1 MKIMS
6 KNSKFPAHLALACAA
21 ILWGIMSPMG
31 KTALASGIP
40 PFALASFRM
49 IGGAVCFWVLSLF
62 LPKEKITAKDAI
74 LFLPA
79 ALMGVVLNQGSFIIG
94 LSYTSPVNA
103 SIITTTTPIFTMLL
117 AAVFLKE
124 PITWL
129 KVLGVAM
136 GAGGA
141 IILITDGVSFGGN
154 SSIKGDLLCLSAQV
168 LFSLYLSIFKGLVQR
183 YKVVTVMKWM
193 FLYAMIVSV
202 PVAYKDIVSVD
213 YASLPLPV
221 VLEVLYVVICG
232 TFLAYLLMI
241 YGQQRLRPTLVSM
254 YNYVQPIVATVLS
267 VIMGIGAF
275 GWVKGAAVALV
286 FSGVYVVTRSRSRV
300 EK

>member
-1 MKIMS
+1 MVS
-6 KNSKFPAHLALACAA
+6 KNNRLPAHVALACAA
-21 ILWGIMSPMG
+21 VLWGIMSPMG
-31 KTALASGIP
+31 KTALAAGIP
-40 PFALASFRM
+40 AFALASFRM
-49 IGGAVCFWVLSLF
+49 IGGAVCFWILSLF

-79 ALMGVVLNQGSFIIG
+79 LR
-94 LSYTSPVNA
+94 
-103 SIITTTTPIFTMLL
+103 
-117 AAVFLKE
+117 E

-136 GAGGA
+136 GAVGA
-141 IILITDGVSFGGN
+141 VILITDGVSFGAA

-168 LFSLYLSIFKGLVQR
+168 LFSLYLSLFRGLIGR
-183 YKVVTVMKWM
+183 YRVVTAMKWM

-202 PVAYKDIVSVD
+202 PVAYKDIVSID

-221 VLEVLYVVICG
+221 ILEVLYVVVCG

-254 YNYVQPIVATVLS
+254 YNYVQPVVATVLS
-267 VIMGIGAF
+267 VMMGIGAF
-275 GWVKGAAVALV
+275 GWVKGLAVALV

-300 EK
+300 ER

>member
-1 MKIMS
+1 
-6 KNSKFPAHLALACAA
+6 
-21 ILWGIMSPMG
+21 MG

-40 PFALASFRM
+40 PFALAAFRM
-49 IGGAVCFWVLSLF
+49 IGGAVCFWILSLF

-74 LFLPA
+74 LFFPA
-79 ALMGVVLNQGSFIIG
+79 ALMGIVLNQGSFIIG

-103 SIITTTTPIFTMLL
+103 SIITTTTPIFTMIL
-117 AAVFLKE
+117 AAVFLRE

-141 IILITDGVSFGGN
+141 VMLITDGVSLGAG

-168 LFSLYLSIFKGLVQR
+168 LFSLYLSLFKGLVQR
-183 YKVVTVMKWM
+183 YNVVTVMKWM

-202 PVAYKDIVSVD
+202 PVAYKDIMSID
-213 YASLPLPV
+213 YASLSLPV
-221 VLEVLYVVICG
+221 ILEVLYVVICG
-232 TFLAYLLMI
+232 TFLAYIFMI

-254 YNYVQPIVATVLS
+254 YNYVQPVVATVISLA
-267 VIMGIGAF
+267 MGIGTF
-275 GWVKGAAVALV
+275 GWVKGIAVALV
-286 FSGVYVVTRSRSRV
+286 FSGVYMVTRSRSRV

>member
-1 MKIMS
+1 MVS
-6 KNSKFPAHLALACAA
+6 KNNRLPAHVALACAA
-21 ILWGIMSPMG
+21 VLWGIMSPMG
-31 KTALASGIP
+31 KTALAAGIP
-40 PFALASFRM
+40 AFALASFRM
-49 IGGAVCFWVLSLF
+49 IGGAVCFWILSLF

-103 SIITTTTPIFTMLL
+103 SIITTTTPIFTMIL
-117 AAVFLKE
+117 AAVFLRE

-136 GAGGA
+136 GAVGA
-141 IILITDGVSFGGN
+141 VILITDGVSFGAA

-168 LFSLYLSIFKGLVQR
+168 LFSLYLSLFRGLIGR
-183 YKVVTVMKWM
+183 YRVVTAMKWM

-202 PVAYKDIVSVD
+202 PVAYKDIVSID

-221 VLEVLYVVICG
+221 ILEVLYVVVCG

-254 YNYVQPIVATVLS
+254 YNYVQPVVATVLS
-267 VIMGIGAF
+267 VMMGIGAF
-275 GWVKGAAVALV
+275 GWVKGLAVALV
-286 FSGVYVVTRSRSRV
+286 FYGVYVVTRSRSRV
-300 EK
+300 ER

>member
-1 MKIMS
+1 MVS
-6 KNSKFPAHLALACAA
+6 RNSKLPAHIALAFAA
-21 ILWGIMSPMG
+21 VLWGIMSPMG

-40 PFALASFRM
+40 PFALAAFRM
-49 IGGAVCFWVLSLF
+49 IGGAVCFWILSLF

-74 LFLPA
+74 LFFPA
-79 ALMGVVLNQGSFIIG
+79 ALMGIVLNQGSFIIG

-103 SIITTTTPIFTMLL
+103 SIITTTTPIFTMIL
-117 AAVFLKE
+117 AAVFLRE

-141 IILITDGVSFGGN
+141 VMLITDGVSLGAG

-168 LFSLYLSIFKGLVQR
+168 LFSLYLSLFKGLVQR
-183 YKVVTVMKWM
+183 YNVVTVMKWM

-202 PVAYKDIVSVD
+202 PVAYKDIMSIN
-213 YASLPLPV
+213 YASLSLPV
-221 VLEVLYVVICG
+221 ILEVLYVVICG
-232 TFLAYLLMI
+232 TFLAYIFMI

-254 YNYVQPIVATVLS
+254 YNYVQPVVATVISLA
-267 VIMGIGAF
+267 MGIGTF
-275 GWVKGAAVALV
+275 GWVKGIAVALV
-286 FSGVYVVTRSRSRV
+286 FSGVYMVTRSRSRV

>member
-1 MKIMS
+1 
-6 KNSKFPAHLALACAA
+6 
-21 ILWGIMSPMG
+21 MG
-31 KTALASGIP
+31 KTALAAGIP
-40 PFALASFRM
+40 AFALASFRM
-49 IGGAVCFWVLSLF
+49 IGGAVCFWILSLF
-62 LPKEKITAKDAI
+62 LPNEKITAKDAI
-74 LFLPA
+74 LFFPA
-79 ALMGVVLNQGSFIIG
+79 ALMGIVLNQGSFIIG

-103 SIITTTTPIFTMLL
+103 SIITTTTPIFTMIL
-117 AAVFLKE
+117 AALFLRE

-141 IILITDGVSFGGN
+141 IVLITDGVSLGAGA
-154 SSIKGDLLCLSAQV
+154 SVKGDLLCLSAQV
-168 LFSLYLSIFKGLVQR
+168 LFSLYLSIFKGLVGR
-183 YKVVTVMKWM
+183 YHVVTVMKWM
-193 FLYAMIVSV
+193 FMYAMIVSV
-202 PVAYKDIVSVD
+202 PVAYRDIVSID

-221 VLEVLYVVICG
+221 ILEVLYVVVCG

-254 YNYVQPIVATVLS
+254 YNYVQPVVATVLS
-267 VIMGIGAF
+267 VIMGIGVF
-275 GWVKGAAVALV
+275 GWVKGVAVALV